1 MSITEI
7 VLLVSILSVAVCI
20 LAYGISAIQN
30 VSEYMSTQEKIFI
43 YSLLS
48 ALVIVTIVL
57 MSAIMQL
64 DEVIEFDAHVE
75 RIISDTDYSAGTEE
89 YIDNI
94 ESGCRDIE
102 EIDVSGIMEITKEDC
117 IERVFEHTPERY
129 MFLNGVTP

>member
-1 MSITEI
+1 M
-7 VLLVSILSVAVCI
+7 
-20 LAYGISAIQN
+20 
-30 VSEYMSTQEKIFI
+30 
-43 YSLLS
+43 
-48 ALVIVTIVL
+48 IVTIVL

-64 DEVIEFDAHVE
+64 DEVIEFDAHVD
-75 RIISDTDYSAGTEE
+75 RIISDTNYSAGTEE

-117 IERVFEHTPERY
+117 IERVFEHTQERY